1 MNSCALALLVF
12 VGLAQ
17 ADEPQLLVQARLVPG
32 DAVVVGEA
40 VQLQVDVL
48 TDTWFTRGASLPE
61 LSLAGTDVMPPN
73 GEAGH
78 LSQTI
83 QGQTFSGLRYTYRI
97 TPWQAQAFSIA
108 PLTVRATPAQASHEL
123 SGQTPA
129 LTFRASLPEG
139 FSPGEPVLAASALRL
154 SQSLTPSG
162 GPFKVGDSL
171 TRSVTLQ
178 ADGTPGLALPAPP
191 QASVAGL
198 DAYPQTPQV
207 SNLDD
212 GRGGFNGGQRV
223 DRVSYRIQREGDFE
237 LPAIRVKWWDSVN
250 RKTRFSEL
258 PAVTFK
264 ATARS
269 SDTPVFSIV
278 DDLRQMGQPTRLRLP
293 AFWLVGAAALLLAV
307 ALYVNRGRLLH
318 VLNAV
323 RHWLRNRPPRKN
335 YGLRP
340 LNPRHEKDFQK

>member
-1 MNSCALALLVF
+1 MKPCALALLVF

-17 ADEPQLLVQARLVPG
+17 AGEPQLLVQARLVPG
-32 DAVVVGEA
+32 DAVVVGETL
-40 VQLQVDVL
+40 QLQVDVL
-48 TDTWFTRGASLPE
+48 TDSWFTRGASLPE

-73 GEAGH
+73 GEAEH

-83 QGQTFSGLRYTYRI
+83 QGQTFSGLRYTYRM
-97 TPWQAQAFSIA
+97 TPTQAQTFSIA
-108 PLTVRATPAQASHEL
+108 PLTVRVTPAQASHEL

-129 LTFRASLPEG
+129 LTFSASLPEG

-154 SQSLTPSG
+154 SQSLTPPG

-198 DAYPQTPQV
+198 GAYPKTPLV
-207 SNLDD
+207 NNLDD
-212 GRGGFNGGQRV
+212 GRGGFNGGERI
-223 DRVSYRIQREGDFE
+223 DRVSYRIEREGDFE
-237 LPAIRVKWWDSVN
+237 LPAIRVKWWDSLN

-264 ATARS
+264 ATAS
-269 SDTPVFSIV
+269 SSYTPVFSIV

-293 AFWLVGAAALLLAV
+293 ATLLAGAGLLLLAV
-307 ALYVNRGRLLH
+307 VLSVNRHRLH
-318 VLNAV
+318 PVLNAT
-323 RHWLRNRPPRKN
+323 RQWLRNRPPRKN
-335 YGLRP
+335 HGLRP

>member
-1 MNSCALALLVF
+1 MNRCALALLLF
-12 VGLAQ
+12 TTLAW
-17 ADEPQLLVQARLVPG
+17 ADEPQLRVQARLVPG

-48 TDTWFTRGASLPE
+48 TDSWFTRGASLPE

-73 GEAGH
+73 GEAEH

-97 TPWQAQAFSIA
+97 TPTQAQAFSIA

-139 FSPGEPVLAASALRL
+139 FSPGESVLAASALRL

-191 QASVAGL
+191 LASVAGL
-198 DAYPQTPQV
+198 GAYPQTPQV

-212 GRGGFNGGQRV
+212 GRGGFNGGQRI
-223 DRVSYRIQREGDFE
+223 DRVRYRIEREGDFE
-237 LPAIRVKWWDSVN
+237 LPAIRVKWWDSLN

-264 ATARS
+264 ATAS
-269 SDTPVFSIV
+269 SSYTPVFSIV

-293 AFWLVGAAALLLAV
+293 ATLLAGAGLLLLAV
-307 ALYVNRGRLLH
+307 VLSVNRRRLH
-318 VLNAV
+318 QVLNTS
-323 RHWLRNRPPRKN
+323 RKWLHNRPPRKN
-335 YGLRP
+335 HGLRP
-340 LNPRHEKDFQK
+340 LNPRHEKDVQK